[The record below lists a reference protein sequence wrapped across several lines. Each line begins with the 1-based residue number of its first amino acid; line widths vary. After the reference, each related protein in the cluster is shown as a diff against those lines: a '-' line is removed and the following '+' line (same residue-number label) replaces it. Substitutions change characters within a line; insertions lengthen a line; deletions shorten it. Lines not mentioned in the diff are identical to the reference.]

1 MSATST
7 SSTAVRTTEQLTQ
20 AVGIDIISGVLGL
33 RRVRA
38 LREAELRRGAT
49 WSRPLMLG
57 AFTEALPIARPALGV
72 MLISGWHSSEM
83 RLAFHDSDV
92 FRDLQRDPRFV
103 SLDLGSGVARSQHRD
118 LTLEDD
124 GWLERL
130 PAGRAPRGV
139 MAGLTYARLTP
150 RGILPFQRLARTVT
164 LSAQKHE
171 GFIASA
177 FGTEFRYPVFRVMS
191 LTLWEHR
198 VYSQQ
203 WAYSGDVH
211 MKAIH
216 WLFDKPELM
225 PGGCVGRFPVLDVAG
240 TLGGVDLAT
249 AVRIAES
256 KPRPKRAATPA
267 DA

>member
-1 MSATST
+1 
-7 SSTAVRTTEQLTQ
+7 
-20 AVGIDIISGVLGL
+20 
-33 RRVRA
+33 
-38 LREAELRRGAT
+38 
-49 WSRPLMLG
+49 
-57 AFTEALPIARPALGV
+57 
-72 MLISGWHSSEM
+72 
-83 RLAFHDSDV
+83 
-92 FRDLQRDPRFV
+92 
-103 SLDLGSGVARSQHRD
+103 
-118 LTLEDD
+118 
-124 GWLERL
+124 
-130 PAGRAPRGV
+130 
-139 MAGLTYARLTP
+139 
-150 RGILPFQRLARTVT
+150 
-164 LSAQKHE
+164 
-171 GFIASA
+171 
-177 FGTEFRYPVFRVMS
+177 MS

-198 VYSQQ
+198 VYAQQ

>member
-7 SSTAVRTTEQLTQ
+7 TSTPTSTTGQLTQ
-20 AVGIDIISGVLGL
+20 AVGIDIIPGAIGL
-33 RRVRA
+33 RRARA
-38 LREAELRRGAT
+38 LREAELRSGAT
-49 WSRPLMLG
+49 WSRSLMLG
-57 AFTEALPIARPALGV
+57 TFTEVLPIARPCLGV
-72 MLISGWHSSEM
+72 MLLSGWRSADE
-83 RLAFHDSDV
+83 RTAFHDTDV
-92 FRDLQRDPRFV
+92 FRDLRHHPRFV
-103 SLDLGSGVARSQHRD
+103 SLDLGSGIARSQHRD

-139 MAGLTYARLTP
+139 MAGLTYARLTL
-150 RGILPFQRLARTVT
+150 RGVFPFQRLARAVT
-164 LSAQKHE
+164 LSARQQE

-198 VYSQQ
+198 AYSQQ
-203 WAYSGDVH
+203 WAYNGDVH

-225 PGGCVGRFPVLDVAG
+225 PGGCVGRFPILDVAG
-240 TLGGVDLAT
+240 QLDGVDLSA
-249 AVRIAES
+249 AMRAAES
-256 KPRPKRAATPA
+256 KPRPKRTAPAA

>member
-7 SSTAVRTTEQLTQ
+7 TPTPVDTTDQLTQ
-20 AVGIDIISGVLGL
+20 AVGIDIIPGAIGL

-38 LREAELRRGAT
+38 LREAELRAGAT
-49 WSRPLMLG
+49 WFRSLMLG
-57 AFTEALPIARPALGV
+57 TFTEALPVARPCLGV
-72 MLISGWHSSEM
+72 MLLSGWRSSDE
-83 RLAFHDSDV
+83 RTAFHDTDA
-92 FRDLQRDPRFV
+92 FRDLQRHPRFV

-150 RGILPFQRLARTVT
+150 RGVLPFQRMARAVT
-164 LSAQKHE
+164 LSARQQE
-171 GFIASA
+171 GFIAGA
-177 FGTEFRYPVFRVMS
+177 FATEFRYPVFRVMS

-198 VYSQQ
+198 AYSQQ
-203 WAYSGDVH
+203 WAYSGEVH
-211 MKAIH
+211 MRAIN
-216 WLFDKPELM
+216 WLFDKPDLM
-225 PGGCVGRFPVLDVAG
+225 PGGCVGRFPILGVAG
-240 TLGGVDLAT
+240 KLDGVDLST
-249 AVRIAES
+249 AIRAAES
-256 KPRPKRAATPA
+256 KPRPKRAMTTA

>member
-7 SSTAVRTTEQLTQ
+7 SSTAAGTADQLTQ
-20 AVGIDIISGVLGL
+20 AVGIDIIPGVLGL

-49 WSRPLMLG
+49 WSCSLMLG
-57 AFTEALPIARPALGV
+57 TFTEALPIARPSLGV
-72 MLISGWHSSEM
+72 MLLSGWRSSEE
-83 RLAFHDSDV
+83 RLAYHDTDV

-103 SLDLGSGVARSQHRD
+103 SLDLGAGVARSQHRD

-124 GWLERL
+124 GWLKRL

-139 MAGLTYARLTP
+139 MAGLTYARVTP
-150 RGILPFQRLARTVT
+150 RGVLPFQRLARAVT
-164 LSAQKHE
+164 LSARKNE

-177 FGTEFRYPVFRVMS
+177 FSTEFRYPVFRVMS

-198 VYSQQ
+198 AYSQQ

-225 PGGCVGRFPVLDVAG
+225 PGGCVGRFPVLGVAG
-240 TLGGVDLAT
+240 KLDGVDLAT
-249 AVRIAES
+249 AVRAAEN

>member
-7 SSTAVRTTEQLTQ
+7 SPTAAGTTDQLTQ
-20 AVGIDIISGVLGL
+20 AVGIDIIPGVIGY
-33 RRVRA
+33 RRLRA

-49 WSRPLMLG
+49 WSRALILG
-57 AFTEALPIARPALGV
+57 SFTEALPVARPSLGV
-72 MLISGWHSSEM
+72 MLLSGWRSSDD
-83 RLAFHDSDV
+83 RLAFHDADE
-92 FRDLQRDPRFV
+92 FRELQRASRVV
-103 SLDLGSGVARSQHRD
+103 SLDLGSGIARSQHRD

-150 RGILPFQRLARTVT
+150 RGVLPFQRLARAVT
-164 LSAQKHE
+164 LSARSHE

-198 VYSQQ
+198 TYSQQ

-225 PGGCVGRFPVLDVAG
+225 PGGCVGRFSVLGVAG
-240 TLGGVDLAT
+240 KLDGVDLPT

-256 KPRPKRAATPA
+256 KPRPKRAATPV
-267 DA
+267 DG